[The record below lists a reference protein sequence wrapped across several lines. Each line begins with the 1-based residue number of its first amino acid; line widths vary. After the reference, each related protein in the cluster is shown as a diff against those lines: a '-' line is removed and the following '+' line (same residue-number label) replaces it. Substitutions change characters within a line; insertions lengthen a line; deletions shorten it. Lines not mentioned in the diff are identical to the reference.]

1 MTGKFIVIE
10 GIDGAGKSTQ
20 LEQLKQHPLLQGAYF
35 TFQPT
40 SEGLGKIIREQ
51 IRKSTPEYSPE
62 AMTALLVADRLHHIT
77 APYVGLLARLNQGQ
91 HVVCDR
97 YILSSLAYQSLTAP
111 FDLVWNLNQPAW
123 SLLTPDLTFFLDL
136 SPKDSMERIMARDEE
151 LDSFETLE
159 NLRHI
164 RGNYHKGI
172 SMMKDQ
178 AATISLI
185 EAKASIPSV
194 SQELNRL
201 VAQFLG

>member
-20 LEQLKQHPLLQGAYF
+20 LEQLKQHPLLQGAHF

-51 IRKSTPEYSPE
+51 IRKPTPEYSPE

-77 APYVGLLARLNQGQ
+77 APHVGLLARLNQGQ

-136 SPKDSMERIMARDEE
+136 SPKDSMERIMARGEE

-164 RGNYHKGI
+164 RSNYHKGI

-194 SQELNRL
+194 SQELKRL